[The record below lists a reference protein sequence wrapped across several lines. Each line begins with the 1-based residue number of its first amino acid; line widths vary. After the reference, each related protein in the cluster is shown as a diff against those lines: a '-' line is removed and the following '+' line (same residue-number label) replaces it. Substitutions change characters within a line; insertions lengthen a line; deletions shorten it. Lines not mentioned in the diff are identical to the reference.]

1 MQIRT
6 LAKPNNWIALF
17 ILLAIAGCGGKKAVS
32 PADVEQQAFDDLRE
46 KVGQVIED
54 PERKALVNAQV
65 DELQRSYTDFML
77 AVTARRTEVRAL
89 NADYDATR
97 EQFHEYVEKYNNQI
111 LTDHGVLLKS
121 HQALISATTPEE
133 WADLQK
139 ADTKMM
145 KKLISSLQAI

>member
-1 MQIRT
+1 MQIRS
-6 LAKPNNWIALF
+6 LAKPNSWIALF
-17 ILLAIAGCGGKKAVS
+17 VVLAIAGCGGKEAVS
-32 PADVEQQAFDDLRE
+32 PSDIEQQAFDDLRE

-54 PERKALVNAQV
+54 PERRAVVNAEV
-65 DELQRSYTDFML
+65 DKLQTSYTAFRL

-89 NADYDATR
+89 NADYNATR
-97 EQFHEYVEKYNNQI
+97 EQFHEYVERYNNQI

-133 WADLQK
+133 WDELQK
-139 ADTKMM
+139 ADSKMM